1 MGKNGRIMDRL
12 IMAAELPAESAG
24 GVPIT
29 EIISNKRVVI
39 ERHKGIIGYS
49 HNSIC
54 VHVSFGVIQV
64 CGSSLSL
71 AQMTKE
77 RLVIT
82 GWIESVAL
90 CKGN

>member
-1 MGKNGRIMDRL
+1 MGKNGRILDRL
-12 IMAAELPAESAG
+12 IMAAELPAESTG
-24 GVPIT
+24 GDPIT

-54 VHVSFGVIQV
+54 VHVTFGVIQV
-64 CGSSLSL
+64 YGSSLSL

-82 GWIESVAL
+82 GRIDSIVL